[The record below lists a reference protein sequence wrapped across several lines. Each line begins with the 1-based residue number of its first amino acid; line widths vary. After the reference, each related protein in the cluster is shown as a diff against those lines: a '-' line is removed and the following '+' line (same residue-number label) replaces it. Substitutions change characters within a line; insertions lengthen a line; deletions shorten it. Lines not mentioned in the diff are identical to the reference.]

1 MSPDNHILA
10 AYFRS
15 IDGFRYENIKS
26 ALPKY
31 SLAHGVFLNALV
43 PVPDRRKEP
52 LAGSWALIKKGLY
65 RQDVGIVI
73 RDAFNQ
79 ARSTE
84 RIILV
89 LPRFK
94 LPSLEQS
101 NIHKSDKI
109 RQRRPKT
116 PLESSSPR
124 AVSKRFGVQ
133 VKLVCRHKSCTGQ
146 RPEQCPHND
155 KRYRLFNQVVDAS
168 SGFVVLKK
176 HIDDL
181 EMALTIPDGDLAL
194 FKERLSDDLWAEILY
209 TPRPQSWSLVSS
221 ERVEVIGYTGIADR
235 ATGVIQSTGTKLCHV
250 LLDEY
255 DAEYSIPYIYLR
267 KVLRNGDIVGVPQN
281 IAGLRQLKQT
291 VIPESGL
298 AHTEV
303 EQVVVQNADD
313 GFVVKVSTDTVDVY
327 LREFE
332 RSVTL
337 HRNTVRFI
345 SASNSVSY
353 ASQMSLLPKELPTPV
368 RWRDRF
374 GIVNESALQVASSV
388 ANHAEFGNQM
398 FTGETPYKGLNVLV
412 QGSNALRGQRATI
425 LSMRADPKY
434 KSGLGVRVRLG
445 IVQGV
450 ATQDT
455 EYDYNDIR
463 RVDNHRFIHDL
474 APTAGIHEP
483 IIRLPP
489 GSNSYYNFKLGYVP
503 TYTVRE
509 QIDFGTLS
517 ASVAPQLPVAPPSLP
532 AEPSQPIPM
541 LSIDG
546 IPGSTPAW
554 APEEIE
560 EARQGPHAWNPSS
573 AGYWFA
579 NPQLRDRL
587 AGLDVKIATVGGL
600 DKRVEIC
607 TISGEIVIREV
618 SMVSNRRVYGN
629 ILDPS
634 EISTE
639 RCTWDV
645 GDGNSSQHLFV
656 IARGQNTGRICRRVG
671 RRRTA
676 ETDFCDWEFVVCA
689 ILLIKSTNRASNTWT
704 EALDPS
710 WTTVFTANRNNL
722 LVIAITDKQQKQG
735 RALVKDLQSKDYS

>member
-1 MSPDNHILA
+1 
-10 AYFRS
+10 
-15 IDGFRYENIKS
+15 
-26 ALPKY
+26 
-31 SLAHGVFLNALV
+31 
-43 PVPDRRKEP
+43 
-52 LAGSWALIKKGLY
+52 
-65 RQDVGIVI
+65 
-73 RDAFNQ
+73 
-79 ARSTE
+79 
-84 RIILV
+84 
-89 LPRFK
+89 
-94 LPSLEQS
+94 
-101 NIHKSDKI
+101 
-109 RQRRPKT
+109 
-116 PLESSSPR
+116 
-124 AVSKRFGVQ
+124 
-133 VKLVCRHKSCTGQ
+133 
-146 RPEQCPHND
+146 
-155 KRYRLFNQVVDAS
+155 
-168 SGFVVLKK
+168 
-176 HIDDL
+176 
-181 EMALTIPDGDLAL
+181 MALTIPDGDLAL

-425 LSMRADPKY
+425 LSMRADPSIK
-434 KSGLGVRVRLG
+434 
-445 IVQGV
+445 V
-450 ATQDT
+450 AWCKAWPPKTLNTTTMISVELIIIDSFTILPQ
-455 EYDYNDIR
+455 
-463 RVDNHRFIHDL
+463 L
-474 APTAGIHEP
+474 PGCHEP
-483 IIRLPP
+483 IIWLPP
-489 GSNSYYNFKLGYVP
+489 GINSYYNFKLGYVP
-503 TYTVRE
+503 TYTLRE
-509 QIDFGTLS
+509 KREFGFIPT
-517 ASVAPQLPVAPPSLP
+517 VEPVMGPPLPPSEP
-532 AEPSQPIPM
+532 HEPSPLP
-541 LSIDG
+541 SIDG

-554 APEEIE
+554 MREEHDE
-560 EARQGPHAWNPSS
+560 LRLGGVAWNSS
-573 AGYWFA
+573 SSGCWFA
-579 NPQLRDRL
+579 NAQLRVSL
-587 AGLDVKIATVGGL
+587 AGKDVKIATIRGIDEQVQIYTADGG
-600 DKRVEIC
+600 V
-607 TISGEIVIREV
+607 VIREV
-618 SMVSNRRVYGN
+618 SMAFNKREYGRN
-629 ILDPS
+629 LDPS

-645 GDGNSSQHLFV
+645 GDLRSSQYLFV
-656 IARGQNTGRICRRVG
+656 VARGPYLGCKQ
-671 RRRTA
+671 TA
-676 ETDFCDWEFVVCA
+676 AHDSNDYDFVVHA
-689 ILLIKSTNRASNTWT
+689 ISLTKDKNCTSNTWIET
-704 EALDPS
+704 FDDSQKA
-710 WTTVFTANRNNL
+710 VFYVDRKNL

-735 RALVKDLQSKDYS
+735 RNLVKGLQALDYSQLLSTMRSNESESLNALAWPKAAMTGKTKKKPSKPKVKTCSSVKTGPRWVKTTRITRSNKTAVLMPLLSEAQRQQEMKAGRKRKIDVEVVDVEADEQEQEQDAIGLDVQSSMVSDSAS